1 MKKNNTL
8 AKDFNALEYVQ
19 NIINDEEKRQSN
31 VMKELLVHTQS
42 FKAAI

>member
-8 AKDFNALEYVQ
+8 DKDFNAMDYVQ
-19 NIINDEEKRQSN
+19 KIIVDEEKRQSN

-42 FKAAI
+42 FKVAI